1 LPHGHAFEDGGARGK
16 TARIVGEN
24 LEEYGNMAELRTGA
38 IDWRGPTDLLGPEIK
53 VGDHAPADFSLV
65 ATDMKEVK
73 GTDLAGHVRI
83 LCAVPSLDTPTCD
96 IEMRRF
102 NTEAAKLPGV
112 TVAAVSL
119 DLPFA
124 AKRWCGATGSDKIQ
138 ALSDYKFRNFGTA
151 YGAFAPSK
159 GLLCRA
165 VFVIGKDDRVRYAE
179 YVADVTK
186 EPNYD
191 AALAAAK
198 ALV

>member
-1 LPHGHAFEDGGARGK
+1 
-16 TARIVGEN
+16 
-24 LEEYGNMAELRTGA
+24 MAELRKGA
-38 IDWRGPTDLLGPEIK
+38 INWRGPTDLEGPEIK
-53 VGDHAPADFSLV
+53 AGDKAPSGFSLV
-65 ATDMKEVK
+65 STDMAEVK
-73 GTDLAGHVRI
+73 GADLSGKVRI
-83 LCAVPSLDTPTCD
+83 LCAVPSLDTPVCD
-96 IEMRRF
+96 VEMKRF

-151 YGAFAPSK
+151 YGVFAPAK
-159 GLLCRA
+159 GLLARA
-165 VFVIGKDDRVRYAE
+165 VFVVGKDDVVKYAE
-179 YVADVTK
+179 YVADVGK

-198 ALV
+198 SLV